1 MAVKLGIN
9 GFGRIGRLALRAAVS
24 HPDVEVTAINGTA
37 EPKILAHLFQFDSVH
52 GVYPGEVS
60 YTEDKLIIEGREIAV
75 LSDKDPANLPW
86 SQWGAEIIIES
97 TGRFTEAEKAKAHFA
112 GGAKKV
118 IITAPAKGEDITIV
132 MGINEE
138 KYDASAHHIISNA
151 SCTTNC
157 LAPVAKILHQRFGIH
172 RGLMTTVHS
181 YTNDQKILDNR
192 HKDLR
197 RARAGAM
204 SIIPTTTGA
213 AKAVS
218 LVLPELAG
226 KLKGMAM
233 RVPTPNVSVVDLVA
247 ELDTAVTVEDVNSA
261 LKEAADTSMKGILQY
276 TDLPLVSIDFNG
288 NPHSA
293 IVDGLSTMVLE
304 DNMVKV
310 IAWYDN
316 EWGYSMRVVDLAAYI
331 GKRGVGNG

>member
-1 MAVKLGIN
+1 MTVKLGIN
-9 GFGRIGRLALRAAVS
+9 GFGRIGRLALRAAAS
-24 HPDVEVTAINGTA
+24 RSDVEVTAINGTA
-37 EPKILAHLFQFDSVH
+37 EPKVLAHLFQFDSVH
-52 GVYPGEVS
+52 GVYPGQVS

-86 SQWGAEIIIES
+86 SQWGADVIIES

-112 GGAKKV
+112 GGARKV

-138 KYDASAHHIISNA
+138 KYDAASHHIISNA

-157 LAPVAKILHQRFGIH
+157 LAPVAKVLHQRFGIH

-181 YTNDQKILDNR
+181 YTNDQKVLDNR

-261 LKEAADTSMKGILQY
+261 LKEAADTGMKGILQY

-331 GKRGVGNG
+331 GKRGVDNG